1 MFILKSISTDADV
14 KFNSVKELFEDA
26 KGNTVER
33 KVRIDLFGE
42 YLYASEV
49 APIVVQMAAKKLI
62 EKHQR
67 RIKNLETLIAACD
80 EEIVAKKAR
89 ELQARVDTVAQ
100 AMGTLSEEQLAQLE
114 EALNAAKRARA
125 KTE

>member
-1 MFILKSISTDADV
+1 MITFKSISTGDDV
-14 KFNSVKELFEDA
+14 KFNSVKELFLDA
-26 KGNTVER
+26 KGNSVER

-42 YLYASEV
+42 YLYANEV
-49 APIVVQMAAKKLI
+49 TPTVVQVAAKKLI

-67 RIKNLETLIAACD
+67 RIKNLETLIVACD
-80 EEIVAKKAR
+80 EEIAAKKAK

-114 EALNAAKRARA
+114 EALNAAKQARA

>member
-1 MFILKSISTDADV
+1 MLNFKSISTGADV
-14 KFNSVKELFEDA
+14 NFNSVKELFLDA
-26 KGNTVER
+26 KGNSVER

-42 YLYASEV
+42 YLYTNEV
-49 APIVVQMAAKKLI
+49 APTVVQVAAKKLI

-67 RIKNLETLIAACD
+67 RIKNLETLIVACD
-80 EEIVAKKAR
+80 EEIAAKKAK

-114 EALNAAKRARA
+114 EALNAAKQARA